1 MKLFNFIIS
10 LALIHQAFSATYHEG
25 TQLNLTFN
33 KKFTLLGSFYFYLQK
48 AILDVFLEVMAMTY
62 YTMVYHW
69 NWLLP

>member
-10 LALIHQAFSATYHEG
+10 FALIHQAFSAATYHEG
-25 TQLNLTFN
+25 RQLNI
-33 KKFTLLGSFYFYLQK
+33 KIKYTLLNLFYFHLKK
-48 AILDVFLEVMAMTY
+48 AILVVLLEVTAMTY